1 MHRYLD
7 QLMISQNLHHRV
19 HPDTPAITE
28 LLPNTAIFL
37 LVQSLWLLL
46 QDDDGG
52 AGPPLAIVPAT

>member
-1 MHRYLD
+1 
-7 QLMISQNLHHRV
+7 MISPNLHRRV

-28 LLPNTAIFL
+28 LLQTRQYFFGMVA
-37 LVQSLWLLL
+37 VA